1 MITLEHI
8 PVSLDLE
15 EIKRTL
21 HMEER
26 GDWGL
31 GQTLIQ
37 TAQSLISARA
47 AYKIC
52 FIEAKH
58 EGVIVIDGIRLTS
71 KVLRKNVDKVERVFP
86 YVITIGNKLEEK
98 ARACEDLLEKYFL
111 DTIGNVA
118 LNLARKYLEDHLRS
132 RYALG
137 EVSYIGPG
145 SLHDWPIENQRT
157 LFSILGDVEASIGVR
172 LEENFL
178 MIPTKSLSGIYFPTE
193 IRFYTCQ
200 LCPRK
205 NCEARRAAYD
215 ENLAKEY
222 GILK

>member
-8 PVSLDLE
+8 PVSLDFE
-15 EIKRTL
+15 EIKRRL
-21 HMEER
+21 HMEQR
-26 GDWGL
+26 GDWGP
-31 GQTLIQ
+31 GQSLIE
-37 TAQSLISARA
+37 TAQSLISAKA
-47 AYKIC
+47 AYKVC
-52 FIEAKH
+52 FIEAKR
-58 EGVIVIDGIRLTS
+58 EGAIVIDGIRLTS
-71 KVLRKNVDKVERVFP
+71 KVLRKNVDKAERVFP

-98 ARACEDLLEKYFL
+98 SRACEDLLEQYYL

-118 LNLARKYLEDHLRS
+118 LHLARKYLEDHLLS
-132 RYALG
+132 TYALG
-137 EVSYIGPG
+137 GLSYMSPG
-145 SLHDWPIENQRT
+145 SLHDWPIENQRP

-205 NCEARRAAYD
+205 DCEARRAAYD
-215 ENLAKEY
+215 ENLAREY
-222 GILK
+222 EILK

>member
-15 EIKRTL
+15 EIKRRL

-26 GDWGL
+26 GDWGP
-31 GQTLIQ
+31 GQTLIE

-47 AYKIC
+47 AYEVC
-52 FIEAKH
+52 FIEAKR

-86 YVITIGNKLEEK
+86 YVMTIGNRLEEK
-98 ARACEDLLEKYFL
+98 ARACEDLLEQYYL

-132 RYALG
+132 TFALG
-137 EVSYIGPG
+137 EVSYMGPG
-145 SLHDWPIENQRT
+145 SLHDWPIENQRP

>member
-1 MITLEHI
+1 MITIEHI

-15 EIKRTL
+15 EIKRRL

-26 GDWGL
+26 GDWGP
-31 GQTLIQ
+31 GQTLIE

-47 AYKIC
+47 AYEAC
-52 FIEAKH
+52 FIEAKC
-58 EGVIVIDGIRLTS
+58 EGAIVIDGIRLTS

-86 YVITIGNKLEEK
+86 YVMTIGNKLEEK
-98 ARACEDLLEKYFL
+98 ARACEDLLEQYYL

-132 RYALG
+132 TFALG
-137 EVSYIGPG
+137 GLSYMGPG
-145 SLHDWPIENQRT
+145 SLHDWPIENQRP

-178 MIPTKSLSGIYFPTE
+178 MVPTKSLSGIYFPTE

-205 NCEARRAAYD
+205 DCEARRVAYD

>member
-1 MITLEHI
+1 
-8 PVSLDLE
+8 
-15 EIKRTL
+15 
-21 HMEER
+21 MEER

-98 ARACEDLLEKYFL
+98 ARACEGLLEQYYL

-137 EVSYIGPG
+137 EVSYMGPG
-145 SLHDWPIENQRT
+145 SLDDWPIENQRP

-205 NCEARRAAYD
+205 DCEARRAAYD